1 MNDASVAIQEMEE
14 MLGQDG
20 TKELF
25 EAFLDDAHPIS
36 DDLDSAFDSADQEPL
51 RRSAHKLKG
60 CCASIMAR
68 ETERLAKALEHAA
81 ADGNW
86 DEVNKLF
93 PSVKS
98 SLMKTIKCV
107 SDYVQ

>member
-1 MNDASVAIQEMEE
+1 MNDSFVAISEMEE
-14 MLGQDG
+14 MLGEDG

-36 DDLDSAFDSADQEPL
+36 TDLDSAFDSAEQEPL

-68 ETERLAKALEHAA
+68 ETEKLAKALEFAA
-81 ADGNW
+81 QEGNW

-98 SLMKTIKCV
+98 SLMETIKCV
-107 SDYVQ
+107 TEYVQ